1 MLTLNNVSASYGD
14 IQVLDR
20 VNLMVNPREIAAIVG
35 SNGAGKTTLINLITG
50 LLRCT
55 PGEIYFMGKRIDIL
69 PPHEI
74 VERGIVQIP
83 EGRLLFPKMTV
94 IENLEM
100 GAYIARARMNKQATL
115 NRVMDLFPVIKDRR
129 GQLAGSLSGGEQQ
142 MLAIARGLM
151 ANPTLLILD
160 EPSLGLAPL
169 VVEEMFRV
177 ILEINEQGITIIL
190 VEQNVFRTLTV
201 SHKAFVLENGR
212 IVMEGIGQELLN
224 HQDIKSAYLGI

>member
-50 LLRCT
+50 FLRCT
-55 PGEIYFMGKRIDIL
+55 PGEIYFMGERIDIL

-74 VERGIVQIP
+74 VDRGIVQIP

-94 IENLEM
+94 TENLEM

-169 VVEEMFRV
+169 VVEEMFKV
-177 ILEINEQGITIIL
+177 ILEINEQGITIVL
-190 VEQNVFRTLTV
+190 VEQNVFHTLTIA
-201 SHKAFVLENGR
+201 HKAFVLENGR
-212 IVMEGIGQELLN
+212 IVMEGIGRELLN